1 MTTAWLRKRIMTHL
15 TMIVL
20 LVWCL
25 IAVPLIIDI
34 LGTAS
39 SSGSYDAA
47 LHTGPGIFGLVIGI
61 AAGGWALLTQ
71 YGTPYRLRGCELRAW
86 GLGAGRATLRTATH
100 AVLIRRWREGS
111 HVQTSAGR
119 RGPMIGT

>member
-34 LGTAS
+34 LGTES
-39 SSGSYDAA
+39 WPGSYDAA
-47 LHTGPGIFGLVIGI
+47 LHTGPGVFGLAIGI

-71 YGTPYRLRGCELRAW
+71 YGTQLPPTRLRVA